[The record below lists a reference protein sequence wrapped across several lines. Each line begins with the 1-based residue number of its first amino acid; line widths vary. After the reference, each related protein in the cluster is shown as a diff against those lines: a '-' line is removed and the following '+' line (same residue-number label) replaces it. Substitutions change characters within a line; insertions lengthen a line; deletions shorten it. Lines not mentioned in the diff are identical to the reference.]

1 MIWRLII
8 FKGIEKNSNIYAL
21 LRDLSGDNPE
31 ITELIREHLSNMEVI
46 YAAHLDDKYTI
57 YAKHLDEKNQIYE
70 KAIREEKDITPAE
83 EIWKKDEFEQLK
95 WKIIHQIFKKNPYK
109 RFLLR
114 EIYVYKVNY
123 PGFIIGELKAGHEKK
138 DIKTVLDK
146 VVEENI
152 LQQDDNSFYYL
163 TEETIEELFDYRD
176 F

>member
-70 KAIREEKDITPAE
+70 KAILI
-83 EIWKKDEFEQLK
+83 
-95 WKIIHQIFKKNPYK
+95 
-109 RFLLR
+109 
-114 EIYVYKVNY
+114 
-123 PGFIIGELKAGHEKK
+123 
-138 DIKTVLDK
+138 
-146 VVEENI
+146 
-152 LQQDDNSFYYL
+152 
-163 TEETIEELFDYRD
+163 
-176 F
+176 